1 MPVNRFSPNP
11 VQWINLNLSLVPLS
25 PRHLGIFHRRHF
37 ENNLPPKASWKQ
49 FSTEGILKMIS
60 TEGILKT
67 IFHTKHLENDFP
79 HKALSWTQSQ
89 SISDWWSVVSLVSS
103 WHIWRLFV
111 FISISA
117 AMVGKAL
124 PDGTSLWW
132 GAAPPL
138 LMRPQFPQICRQSM
152 MNKGEIFTKST
163 FLQHI
168 F

>member
-11 VQWINLNLSLVPLS
+11 VQWINLNLSLVLLS
-25 PRHLGIFHRRHF
+25 PRHFDIFHRRHF
-37 ENNLPPKASWKQ
+37 ENNFPHKASWKQ
-49 FSTEGILKMIS
+49 FSTQ
-60 TEGILKT
+60 GILKT
-67 IFHTKHLENDFP
+67 IFHTRHFENDFTQ
-79 HKALSWTQSQ
+79 KALSWTQSW

-117 AMVGKAL
+117 AMAGKAL

-152 MNKGEIFTKST
+152 MNKGGIFTKST